1 MTLKRLLSQKRASG
15 NTFIGVTALPV
26 LPPAFIF
33 YFLAE
38 KCTFLVVYLCLFTQS
53 TYTTEL
59 STNTKPNQK
68 TDYFGIFVNFLT
80 F

>member
-33 YFLAE
+33 YFWLKSAN
-38 KCTFLVVYLCLFTQS
+38 FWLF
-53 TYTTEL
+53 
-59 STNTKPNQK
+59 
-68 TDYFGIFVNFLT
+68 IFVYSPKAPIQQSYQQIQNQIRKQTILAFL
-80 F
+80 

>member
-33 YFLAE
+33 YLWLKSANFW
-38 KCTFLVVYLCLFTQS
+38 LF
-53 TYTTEL
+53 
-59 STNTKPNQK
+59 
-68 TDYFGIFVNFLT
+68 IFVYSPKAPIQQSYQKIRNQIRKLTILAFL
-80 F
+80 